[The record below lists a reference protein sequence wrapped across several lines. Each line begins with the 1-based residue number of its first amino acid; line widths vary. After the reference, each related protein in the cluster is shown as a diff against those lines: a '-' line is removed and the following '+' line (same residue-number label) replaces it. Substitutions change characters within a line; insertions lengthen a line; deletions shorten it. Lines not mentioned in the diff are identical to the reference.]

1 MKQLIRKTLLV
12 LLGGVLCS
20 SAWATG
26 FSTIVGATDN
36 SDASWT
42 NYSEAYAIEANKTLH
57 LEFVNNHA
65 TNAECVSNNWGIIDS
80 SDPMFRNWFNYVL
93 ILSSDESH
101 ASQYFFVRPDNW
113 GDGTKY
119 DASGNES
126 NWDWSNFETETN
138 GATVSMDIIR
148 RGSVVTVIA
157 NLKSTTGVYRF
168 QKYSMDIAESEAT
181 VYAQLTVEHAHI
193 IINDEVTTV
202 YDSDFEYT
210 NDFTSAEKLSFAGE
224 TSAASIVTDDTF
236 GFAFQNTKSASARS
250 NYLVLPDHLLS
261 HSAATKQL
269 SIGFWVKATEANAGL
284 SHDYPWAPI
293 FTAYAAAPGTENT
306 FPMFACEYRGVLQ
319 VNCVSGWC
327 NYVDAQNTTG
337 TNKLYHTTWNGSAD
351 VPGNGGADW
360 LADHDWHYYTVVLD
374 NETASVYIDGELKN
388 QWTAT
393 INYNDGENDI
403 TGTTQKGLF
412 LNGSVLKYICLGG
425 NQAWNWGDPDPGFT
439 FARFI
444 LKNSAMTAAQ
454 ITEQMAAD
462 KAKFNVKIGNTKW
475 ATLASDQILNFEGT
489 GITANI
495 VSDFNDTKKTITV
508 SPLTEVPAGTPILV
522 NGDAGVYSVPVLTST
537 SAIVGT
543 NYLVRGTGADVT
555 AATGTATR
563 FVMVASGTD
572 AVFKKIGS
580 NSPTISTSKAYLE
593 IPAVVSAHE
602 LTMAFNDDDV
612 TAIKN
617 IKVGSEDNVYYNL
630 NGQRVLYP
638 TKGLYIVN
646 GKKVIIK

>member
-1 MKQLIRKTLLV
+1 MKQIIRKTLLV

-20 SAWATG
+20 SAWGTG
-26 FSTIVGATDN
+26 STTTVGAIDN

-65 TNAECVSNNWGIIDS
+65 TNADCETNSWGEGAYK
-80 SDPMFRNWFNYVL
+80 NWFNYVL
-93 ILSSDESH
+93 ILSSDASH
-101 ASQYFFVRPDNW
+101 ASQYFWVRPDNAGG
-113 GDGTKY
+113 GDKY
-119 DASGNES
+119 NASANES
-126 NWDWSNFETETN
+126 NWDWDNFETETN

-157 NLKSTTGVYRF
+157 NMKSTTGVYHF

-193 IINDEVTTV
+193 IINDEVTKV
-202 YDSDFEYT
+202 YNSDFEYT

-293 FTAYAAAPGTENT
+293 FTAYAAAPSPNNT

-327 NYVDAQNTTG
+327 DYTDAQNATG

-374 NETASVYIDGELKN
+374 NETASVYFDGELKN
-388 QWTAT
+388 QWTGAT
-393 INYNDGENDI
+393 QN
-403 TGTTQKGLF
+403 GLF

-425 NQAWNWGDPDPGFT
+425 NQAWDWGDPDPGFT

-444 LKNSAMTAAQ
+444 LKNSAMTAEQ
-454 ITEQMAAD
+454 IAKQMATD

-475 ATLASDQILNFEGT
+475 ATLASDQILDFDGMD
-489 GITANI
+489 ITANI
-495 VSDFNDTKKTITV
+495 VSNYDATEKTITV

-522 NGDAGVYSVPVLTST
+522 NGEAGVYSVPVLAST
-537 SAIVGT
+537 TATVST
-543 NYLVRGTGADVT
+543 NYLVRGTGASVT

-580 NSPTISTSKAYLE
+580 NSPTITTSKAYLE

-602 LTMAFNDDDV
+602 LTMAFGDDV
-612 TAIKN
+612 TGIKN

>member
-65 TNAECVSNNWGIIDS
+65 TNADCETNSWGEGAYK
-80 SDPMFRNWFNYVL
+80 NWFNYVL
-93 ILSSDESH
+93 ILSSDASH
-101 ASQYFFVRPDNW
+101 ASQYFWVRPDNAGG
-113 GDGTKY
+113 GDKY
-119 DASGNES
+119 NDSANES
-126 NWDWSNFETETN
+126 NWDWDNFETETN

-157 NLKSTTGVYRF
+157 NMKSTTGVYHF

-202 YDSDFEYT
+202 YDSDYEYT
-210 NDFTSAEKLSFAGE
+210 NDFTSTEKLSFAGE

-293 FTAYAAAPGTENT
+293 FTAYAAEPSPNNT

-327 NYVDAQNTTG
+327 DYTDAQNATG

-374 NETASVYIDGELKN
+374 NETASVYFDGELKN
-388 QWTAT
+388 QWTGAT
-393 INYNDGENDI
+393 QN
-403 TGTTQKGLF
+403 GLF

-425 NQAWNWGDPDPGFT
+425 NQAWDWGDPDPGFT

-454 ITEQMAAD
+454 IAKQMATD

-475 ATLASDQILNFEGT
+475 ATLASDQILNFEGMD
-489 GITANI
+489 ITANI
-495 VSDFNDTKKTITV
+495 VSNYDATEKTITV
-508 SPLTEVPAGTPILV
+508 SPLTEVPAGTPILL
-522 NGDAGVYSVPVLTST
+522 NGDAGVYSVPVLAST
-537 SAIVGT
+537 SATVST
-543 NYLVRGTGADVT
+543 NYLVRGTGASVT

-580 NSPTISTSKAYLE
+580 NSPTITTSKAYLE

-602 LTMAFNDDDV
+602 LTMTFDDDV